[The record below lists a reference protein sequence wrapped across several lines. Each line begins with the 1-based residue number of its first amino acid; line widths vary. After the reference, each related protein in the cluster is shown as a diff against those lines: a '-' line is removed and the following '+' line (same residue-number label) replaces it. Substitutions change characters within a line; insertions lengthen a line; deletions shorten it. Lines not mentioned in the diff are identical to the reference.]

1 MKSTKQRLIDLFAG
15 MDAQNQ
21 ASVLA
26 FAEFLATRG
35 NTVAATVNT
44 VPAKVPEPEN
54 IERPAGE
61 SVVAGLKRLA
71 KTYPMLDK
79 SEMLSATSDMVAT
92 HIMQGTDPVQV
103 IDELETIFTKHYEQL
118 KSRTGS

>member
-1 MKSTKQRLIDLFAG
+1 MKSIQQRLVDLFAG
-15 MDAQNQ
+15 LDAQNQ

-26 FAEFLATRG
+26 FAEFLASRG
-35 NTVAATVNT
+35 NKVAATVNAPP
-44 VPAKVPEPEN
+44 VEVPEPVK

-61 SVVAGLKRLA
+61 TVVGGLKRLA

-92 HIMQGTDPVQV
+92 HIMQGTEPSLV
-103 IDELETIFTKHYEQL
+103 IDELEAIFARHYALL
-118 KSRTGS
+118 KSGTGK